1 MNTIKNLLLVFLSF
15 QIAIIKADGTQCKN
29 GTNSKLQEIVESSM
43 ENVLQTFFLDSNQN
57 LFSQENAANFKQC
70 PQGWFRILDSCL
82 YISPVNEKVN
92 ATEAIERC
100 QELVSDSRLFEP
112 RYKMAN
118 DLVRRFVDILD
129 GKPYTNQGPWIGVND
144 VDREGHYV
152 YDSTMTQVYFT
163 NWRSGQPD
171 GGNDD
176 CTGFDEDSEG
186 QWRDYGCGAVLRY
199 ICEIV

>member
-15 QIAIIKADGTQCKN
+15 QIAFSKADGTQCKN

-43 ENVLQTFFLDSNQN
+43 ENVLQTFFLDSNQTF
-57 LFSQENAANFKQC
+57 FSQENAPTFKQC

-82 YISPVNEKVN
+82 YISSVNERAN
-92 ATEAIERC
+92 APVAIKRC

-129 GKPYTNQGPWIGVND
+129 AGKPFSDGIWIGVND

-152 YDSTMTQVYFT
+152 YDSTMTQVHFE
-163 NWRSGQPD
+163 NWRTGQPD
-171 GGNDD
+171 GENDD
-176 CTGFDEDSEG
+176 CAGFDGFSEG
-186 QWRDYGCGAVLRY
+186 QWRDYECGVELRY

>member
-15 QIAIIKADGTQCKN
+15 QLAFSKADGTQCKN

-43 ENVLQTFFLDSNQN
+43 ENVLQTFFLDSYKTF
-57 LFSQENAANFKQC
+57 FSQENTPTFKQC

-82 YISPVNEKVN
+82 YIPSVNEKAN

-129 GKPYTNQGPWIGVND
+129 AGKPFSDGIWIGVND

-152 YDSTMTQVYFT
+152 YDSTMTQVHFT

-171 GGNDD
+171 GENDD
-176 CTGFDEDSEG
+176 CTCFDEDSEG
-186 QWRDYGCGAVLRY
+186 QWRDYGCDNEFRF